1 MNPEI
6 KQEAPAELLKVLP
19 RLVFTSKYTY
29 GIIHI
34 QVSSCG
40 GGGGKVVLMV
50 AAVVVAG
57 SGSIR
62 ASSGTAVV
70 DVAVALVAA
79 VVMQEA

>member
-1 MNPEI
+1 
-6 KQEAPAELLKVLP
+6 
-19 RLVFTSKYTY
+19 
-29 GIIHI
+29 
-34 QVSSCG
+34 
-40 GGGGKVVLMV
+40 MV